1 MRHFSILQSDDP
13 KFGNFCWPSIARLAD
28 GRLVTVAS
36 GFRMNHV
43 DPFGKVVASVS
54 EDDGKTWSEPKV
66 LIDSPLDDRDAG
78 ILPYGDG
85 FLLISFTLGR
95 EELQFYFERHEGRP
109 DTEEKCQMYFDAM
122 NRITDEDEARY
133 LGSTVYYFDA
143 DFKEQYHVKMPITSP
158 HGPTLLRDGRVMLV
172 GRTMA
177 SEHATMGDTVK
188 VYFSRDGKNF
198 DTCVDLDLPK
208 DGMDS
213 RAFYCEPHCLELA
226 DGTILV
232 QYRLQYHRAGEDSK
246 HFTIYQSVSTDG
258 GKTFSPAAPLN
269 IPEEDLC
276 GSPPHLIQ
284 MKDGTVVLTYG
295 YRLEPYG
302 QRARIS
308 RDSGKTWSKEMILRD
323 DGISWD
329 LGYPATVE
337 LKNGNLLSIYYQ
349 IPVGKKNRAILAT
362 EWHPSEFN

>member
-1 MRHFSILQSDDP
+1 MRHFSILQSEDAVL
-13 KFGNFCWPSIARLAD
+13 GNFCWPSIARLND

-36 GFRMNHV
+36 GLRMGHV

-54 EDDGKTWSEPKV
+54 EDDGKTWSEPIV
-66 LIDSPLDDRDAG
+66 LINTPLDDRDAG

-85 FLLISFTLGR
+85 FLLISFTCAR
-95 EELQFYFERHEGRP
+95 KELEFYFGRTEGHP
-109 DTEEKCQMYFDAM
+109 DTEEKCQMYLDAM
-122 NRITDEDEARY
+122 NRITDADEAEFH
-133 LGSTVYYFDA
+133 GSTLYYFGA
-143 DFKEQYHVKMPITSP
+143 DFKERYHVRMPVTSP

-172 GRTMA
+172 GRTMDR
-177 SEHATMGDTVK
+177 EKWGDTVM
-188 VYFSRDGKNF
+188 VFFSKDGKNF
-198 DTCVDLDLPK
+198 DTHVSLDLPMN
-208 DGMDS
+208 GMDP

-226 DGTILV
+226 DGTILIH
-232 QYRLQYHRAGEDSK
+232 YRLQYHRAGEDSK

-276 GSPPHLIQ
+276 GSPPHLMQ
-284 MKDGTVVLTYG
+284 MKDGTVVVTYG

-308 RDSGKTWSKEMILRD
+308 RDSGKTWSAEMILRD

-349 IPVGKKNRAILAT
+349 IPQGKKNRAILAT
-362 EWHPSEFN
+362 EWNPKEFE